1 MTEQEHNEIMTNIM
15 KELDKESLNLG
26 DGITI
31 WHSLGVFLFSNL
43 DKENKD
49 AYIDLICNEMIPKA
63 AKENL
68 AEFIDVFCE
77 TGYFTVAQTEKILKA
92 GK

>member
-49 AYIDLICNEMIPKA
+49 ASKIYTEMKNYLVEI
-63 AKENL
+63 EN
-68 AEFIDVFCE
+68 I
-77 TGYFTVAQTEKILKA
+77 KKNS
-92 GK
+92 K